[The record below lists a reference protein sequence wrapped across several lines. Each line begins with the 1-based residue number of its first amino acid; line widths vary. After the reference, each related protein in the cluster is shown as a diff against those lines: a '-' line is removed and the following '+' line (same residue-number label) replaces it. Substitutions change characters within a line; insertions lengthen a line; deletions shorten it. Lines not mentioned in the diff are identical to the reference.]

1 MIWLGL
7 SLGFI
12 LGLRHAFEP
21 DHLVAV
27 STQIVN
33 KKRTIHALKHSLAW
47 GLGHGIVLL
56 LSGIILLMLE
66 LTLPPTIES
75 VMELLIGILLV
86 ILGLSSFKEKKII
99 STRKTFMIGSAHG
112 LAGSSALVLL
122 ITTSLTTSSERLG
135 YIIIFGI
142 GSIVGMLIVA
152 GMLCLFQKKK
162 RIWLPRTAAV
172 MSIVVGIVIIVM
184 KGWYI
189 FHSVSR

>member
-1 MIWLGL
+1 MIELGL

-21 DHLVAV
+21 DHLTAV
-27 STQIVN
+27 STQIVKEE
-33 KKRTIHALKHSLAW
+33 KKIYALKHSLAW

-56 LSGIILLMLE
+56 LGGMILLMLE

-75 VMELLIGILLV
+75 VIELLIGIVLV
-86 ILGLSSFKEKKII
+86 ILGFSSLKERRTI
-99 STRKTFMIGSAHG
+99 STKKTFMIGSAHG

-122 ITTSLTTSSERLG
+122 ITTSFTTVSERLG

-142 GSIVGMLIVA
+142 GSMMGMLIVA
-152 GMLCLFQKKK
+152 GMLCLFQEKKGVG
-162 RIWLPRTAAV
+162 LQRTAAV
-172 MSIVVGIVIIVM
+172 MSIAVGVGIIVV
-184 KGWYI
+184 KGAYM

>member
-27 STQIVN
+27 STQIT
-33 KKRTIHALKHSLAW
+33 KERKIIQALKHSLAW
-47 GLGHGIVLL
+47 GLGHSIVLL
-56 LSGIILLMLE
+56 LGGMSLLMLE
-66 LTLPPTIES
+66 LTLPPTVES
-75 VMELLIGILLV
+75 VMELMIGILLV
-86 ILGLSSFKEKKII
+86 VLGFSSFKKKRTI

-122 ITTSLTTSSERLG
+122 ITTSFTTVSERLG

-142 GSIVGMLIVA
+142 GSIMGMLIVA
-152 GMLCLFQKKK
+152 GMLCLFQKKGVG
-162 RIWLPRTAAV
+162 LQRTAAV
-172 MSIVVGIVIIVM
+172 MSIAVGFSIILV
-184 KGWYI
+184 KGAT
-189 FHSVSR
+189 FL

>member
-21 DHLVAV
+21 DHLAAV
-27 STQIVN
+27 STQVVEE
-33 KKRTIHALKHSLAW
+33 KKIIHALKHSLAW
-47 GLGHGIVLL
+47 GLGHGVVLL
-56 LSGIILLMLE
+56 LGGMILLMLE
-66 LTLPPTIES
+66 LTLPPTVEL

-86 ILGLSSFKEKKII
+86 ILGISSFKEKRTI

-122 ITTSLTTSSERLG
+122 ITTSFTTVSERLG

-142 GSIVGMLIVA
+142 GSILGMLIVA

-162 RIWLPRTAAV
+162 GVWLQRTAAV
-172 MSIVVGIVIIVM
+172 TSIAVGLSIIVM
-184 KGWYI
+184 KGAYI
-189 FHSVSR
+189 FY